1 MLEKIYERI
10 KEYNTIVIARHIGVD
25 PDALGAQFGL
35 KLSIM
40 NTFPDK
46 KVYAVGQKSF
56 RYNYF
61 PKMDRFEHTDDN
73 ALLIVL
79 DTPDIKRV
87 DIEDFSSYREV
98 IKIDHHPV
106 VDKFGELEYVDTVSS
121 SASELILRFLETNN
135 MYIDD
140 EIARYIFMGIV
151 SDTNRFMFNT
161 NPRVLRV
168 TADLIEKYNIDVE
181 NTYHDLFRRPLSEV
195 RLHGYISENMKVTPN
210 GLGYIYITN
219 DIMAKYGADANSA
232 GNMVNSF
239 NDIAEV
245 IVWTTISEDVKNG
258 LIKFNIRSRG
268 PSINV
273 IAENYNG
280 GGHKLAAGAKVHDE
294 NEARM
299 LIEALD
305 NACKEYLEKER
316 ENETR

>member
-1 MLEKIYERI
+1 MLENIYERI

-25 PDALGAQFGL
+25 PDALGSQFGL

-40 NTFPDK
+40 KTFPDK
-46 KVYAVGQKSF
+46 KVYAVGSKSY

-73 ALLIVL
+73 ALLIVT

-87 DIEDFSSYREV
+87 DIEDFHSYREV
-98 IKIDHHPV
+98 IKIDHHPPI
-106 VDKFGELEYVDTVSS
+106 DKFGELEYIDTASS
-121 SASELILRFLETNN
+121 SASELILRFLRTNN
-135 MYIDD
+135 MVIDD
-140 EIARYIFMGIV
+140 EIAKYIFIGII

-161 NPRVLRV
+161 NPNTLRTV
-168 TADLIEKYNIDVE
+168 AELVEKYNIDIE
-181 NTYHDLFRRPLSEV
+181 NTYHELYRRPLSEV
-195 RLHGYISENMKVTPN
+195 RLQGYIGENMKVTEN

-219 DIMAKYGADANSA
+219 DTMLKYGADANSA

-239 NDIAEV
+239 NDISEV

-268 PSINV
+268 PAINV
-273 IAENYNG
+273 VAENYNG

-294 NEARM
+294 NEAKM

-305 NACKEYLEKER
+305 NACREYLEKES